1 MQLGFGIGLV
11 KTPLTF
17 LEEKGG
23 MLLGNTVKLTQVAL
37 GLVPEVLDAVEVGCK
52 QLGVV
57 EPKVADSGH
66 CRWGGNHYRRWSRA
80 RSVASRLASGRGL
93 GADRQNNFHPLQS
106 Q

>member
-57 EPKVADSGH
+57 EPQMPEAGEGERIVCG
-66 CRWGGNHYRRWSRA
+66 CG
-80 RSVASRLASGRGL
+80 
-93 GADRQNNFHPLQS
+93 QS
-106 Q
+106 ESQWV